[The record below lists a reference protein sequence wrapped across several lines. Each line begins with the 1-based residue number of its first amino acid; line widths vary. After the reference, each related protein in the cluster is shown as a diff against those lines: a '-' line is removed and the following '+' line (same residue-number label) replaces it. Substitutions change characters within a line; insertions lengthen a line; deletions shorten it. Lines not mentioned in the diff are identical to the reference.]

1 MPRTDLR
8 KREGEDPELGDWGD
22 GEGLRRPLALV
33 SQKKSGVRE
42 KWLIQ
47 DDTGTERFKSPSP
60 SPSPTTTGFITPF
73 GSRIAEITK

>member
-22 GEGLRRPLALV
+22 GEGLWRPLALV
-33 SQKKSGVRE
+33 SQKKSRVRE

-47 DDTGTERFKSPSP
+47 DDTG
-60 SPSPTTTGFITPF
+60 
-73 GSRIAEITK
+73 AEEI